1 MSTSSSSAHSAEVRA
16 ELIVGEQRYCVANLG
31 PGCIVLREGQQI
43 AAGNA
48 WIELTVDG
56 ELRRWE
62 VNLPHGAVPFDTE
75 IRVER
80 CGE

>member
-16 ELIVGEQRYCVANLG
+16 DLIVGEKRYSVANLG
-31 PGCIVLREGQQI
+31 PGCIVLREGRQI
-43 AAGNA
+43 DAGKA

-62 VNLPHGAVPFDTE
+62 VNLPDGAVPFDTE
-75 IRVER
+75 IRMVR
-80 CGE
+80 C